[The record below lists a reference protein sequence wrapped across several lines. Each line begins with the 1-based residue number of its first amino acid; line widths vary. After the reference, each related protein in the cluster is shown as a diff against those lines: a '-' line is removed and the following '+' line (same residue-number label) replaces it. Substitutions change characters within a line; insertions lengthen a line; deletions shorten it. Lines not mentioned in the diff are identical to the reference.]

1 MITLNILKM
10 VLKLKLVE
18 NVKIPTTSIRYH
30 DVQLTGET
38 NDCNGN
44 GG

>member
-1 MITLNILKM
+1 M

-30 DVQLTGET
+30 DAQLTGET
-38 NDCNGN
+38 ND
-44 GG
+44 